1 MKTRSIVAAALTVGV
16 IGLGADL
23 AGAKVHGVSQAG
35 CAHDP
40 SDSGANHSGT
50 NSPAGP
56 IPRTASGGA
65 SDAGQGGMDPG
76 PGCDTPADD
85 SRQDL

>member
-1 MKTRSIVAAALTVGV
+1 MTRRVLVGAVLT
-16 IGLGADL
+16 IGLVVTGADV

-40 SDSGANHSGT
+40 TDSGANRSGT
-50 NSPAGP
+50 NSPDGP

-76 PGCDTPADD
+76 TGCDAVPEDT
-85 SRQDL
+85 RQDL